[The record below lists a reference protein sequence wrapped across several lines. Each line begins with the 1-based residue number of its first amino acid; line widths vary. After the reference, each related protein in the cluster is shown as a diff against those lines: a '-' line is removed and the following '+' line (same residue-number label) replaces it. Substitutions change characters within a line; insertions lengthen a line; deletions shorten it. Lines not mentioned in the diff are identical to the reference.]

1 MLEHLSEEF
10 DEMAMG
16 RKNGNATG
24 LANKLP
30 NLQRD
35 TRNVKKRGVRRLVM
49 CAGIRRQTGEKSHQ
63 YGRQPPVGR

>member
-30 NLQRD
+30 DLHRD
-35 TRNVKKRGVRRLVM
+35 TRNVKE
-49 CAGIRRQTGEKSHQ
+49 RQETS
-63 YGRQPPVGR
+63 RNVPIVA